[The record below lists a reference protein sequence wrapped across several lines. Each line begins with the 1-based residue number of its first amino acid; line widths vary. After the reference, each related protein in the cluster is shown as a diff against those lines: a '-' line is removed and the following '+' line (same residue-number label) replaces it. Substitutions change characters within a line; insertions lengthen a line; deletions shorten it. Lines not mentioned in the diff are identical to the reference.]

1 MKILVLNGSPKGE
14 YSITLQTVR
23 YLQRKF
29 PECEF
34 EVLHVGQRIKALEKD
49 FAPASE
55 MLERADVLLFSY
67 PVYTFIAPYQLHR
80 FIELMK
86 EHDVQVAGK
95 YATQISTSK
104 HFYDVTAHRYICENS
119 QDMGLKFVRG
129 LSADMEDLL
138 EEKGQREAVKF
149 MEYFLWCVEKEIYE
163 PVPEKLELPPLV
175 ETSVE
180 QIGNSVT
187 CDEDLAEAVK
197 YAESETAETVKATE
211 TATKSKASERAEN
224 TVKDIVIVTDCEKDN
239 TALNNMITRFRAVL
253 SRNNSDKAFAYTTRV
268 VNIREYPFRG
278 GCLGCFNCAVS
289 GKCIYIDGFDDF
301 LRNEIQNADAIVYAF
316 SVKDHSMGAAFKQY
330 DDRQFCNGHRT
341 VTMGMPIGYLVNGH
355 YSREENLRMIIE
367 ARCDVGSNFMA
378 GVATNEQNPDGA
390 IDAMADKLVYA
401 LEQQYVQPQTFY
413 GIGGMK
419 IFRDL
424 IYLMQGMM
432 KADHKFY
439 KTHNQY
445 DFPQKKKG
453 TLIKMYLV
461 GMLISNPKLKAKAG
475 NMMNEGMIAPYK
487 KVLEKV
493 DSI

>member
-23 YLQRKF
+23 FLQKKF
-29 PECEF
+29 AECEF

-49 FAPASE
+49 FAPAVE
-55 MLERADVLLFSY
+55 LLEKADVLLFSY

-80 FIELMK
+80 FIEMMK
-86 EHDVQVAGK
+86 EHKVQVAGK
-95 YATQISTSK
+95 FATQITTSK
-104 HFYDVTAHRYICENS
+104 HFYDVTAHRYVLENC

-138 EEKGQREAVKF
+138 AEKGQQEAVKF
-149 MEYFLWCVEKEIYE
+149 MEYFLWCVEQGICE
-163 PVPEKLELPPLV
+163 PVQENLELPPLV
-175 ETSVE
+175 ETSLPEGGVYDA
-180 QIGNSVT
+180 NVKSVI
-187 CDEDLAEAVK
+187 
-197 YAESETAETVKATE
+197 
-211 TATKSKASERAEN
+211 
-224 TVKDIVIVTDCEKDN
+224 KDIVIVTDCETDN
-239 TALNNMITRFRAVL
+239 TALNNMISRFRAVL
-253 SRNNSDKAFAYTTRV
+253 GSKVSDASSEMVTYTSRV

-355 YSREENLRMIIE
+355 YSQEGNLRMIVE
-367 ARCDVGSNFMA
+367 ARCDVGSNFLA
-378 GVATNEQNPDGA
+378 GVATNEQNPDEA
-390 IDAMADKLVYA
+390 IDAMAAKLKFA
-401 LEQQYVQPQTFY
+401 LENKYVQPQSFF

-439 KTHNQY
+439 KAHNQY

-475 NMMNEGMIAPYK
+475 NMMNEGMIAPYR
-487 KVLEKV
+487 KVLEK
-493 DSI
+493 SE